1 VALSTDIARINT
13 PTGGWKGD
21 MPEAFLTECTDA
33 IIDSAPD
40 LRGTWTPIEV
50 TINGEPAPP
59 EVPLWRHVERIEQ
72 AGQRVTLTSDGIIH
86 DFPIVDGTFE
96 NGCHDVAAADFATPI
111 VVAASY
117 EDGVLVLRPQGM
129 DGVEVR
135 RWRDGEHLMWSYH
148 SAFVMKME
156 CKASSPT

>member
-1 VALSTDIARINT
+1 MALSTDIARITT

-21 MPEAFLTECTDA
+21 MPPAFLTECTDA

-50 TINGEPAPP
+50 TINGEPAPADI
-59 EVPLWRHVERIEQ
+59 PLWRHVERIEQ

-86 DFPIVDGTFE
+86 DFPVVDGTFE
-96 NGCHDVAAADFATPI
+96 NGCHDVAAADFTTPI

-117 EDGVLVLRPQGM
+117 EDGVLVLRPKGL
-129 DGVEVR
+129 DGIEVR

-156 CKASSPT
+156 CKASLPI

>member
-1 VALSTDIARINT
+1 VNQ
-13 PTGGWKGD
+13 
-21 MPEAFLTECTDA
+21 CTHK
-33 IIDSAPD
+33 
-40 LRGTWTPIEV
+40 R
-50 TINGEPAPP
+50 
-59 EVPLWRHVERIEQ
+59 
-72 AGQRVTLTSDGIIH
+72 
-86 DFPIVDGTFE
+86 F
-96 NGCHDVAAADFATPI
+96 VAAADFATPI

-156 CKASSPT
+156 RSA

>member
-1 VALSTDIARINT
+1 MTLSTDIARITT

-21 MPEAFLTECTDA
+21 MPAAFLTSCTDP

-59 EVPLWRHVERIEQ
+59 EVPLWRHIERIEQ

-86 DFPIVDGTFE
+86 DFPIVDGSFE
-96 NGCHDVAAADFATPI
+96 NGCHDVAAADFTTPI
-111 VVAASY
+111 VVAAAY
-117 EDGVLVLRPQGM
+117 EEGVLVLRPQGM
-129 DGVEVR
+129 EGVEVR

-156 CKASSPT
+156 RSA

>member
-1 VALSTDIARINT
+1 
-13 PTGGWKGD
+13 

-50 TINGEPAPP
+50 TINGEPAPAD
-59 EVPLWRHVERIEQ
+59 VPLWRHVERIEQ

-86 DFPIVDGTFE
+86 DFPVVDGTFE
-96 NGCHDVAAADFATPI
+96 NGCHDVAAADFTTPI

-129 DGVEVR
+129 VGIEVR

-156 CKASSPT
+156 SKA

>member
-1 VALSTDIARINT
+1 LDI
-13 PTGGWKGD
+13 
-21 MPEAFLTECTDA
+21 
-33 IIDSAPD
+33 
-40 LRGTWTPIEV
+40 
-50 TINGEPAPP
+50 
-59 EVPLWRHVERIEQ
+59 PLWRHVERIEQ

-156 CKASSPT
+156 CKA